1 MNLQLRAIETSNLE
15 LRVKKLEK
23 LMAKLAA
30 GRNKKGDVQPN
41 NAWEADSQSLDR

>member
-15 LRVKKLEK
+15 LPVEKLEK
-23 LMAKLAA
+23 LLAKLAA

-41 NAWEADSQSLDR
+41 AWEADRQSLDE